1 MEWKD
6 VRDLSVLRDE
16 CVRHIPRGEY
26 SGVGRRR
33 YTHRHTRYE
42 GWYLFLPRILYCV
55 DHSVGRKQGQMEG
68 KKEGSKE
75 MWVQLPVLRYCCPC
89 IMNLVARLYKYF
101 IICGRRNQWQMW
113 NSAAHR
119 RSGKGHF
126 TEIVIDFLK
135 CGRRQGTKI
144 ETHFFWQMVHVTAQ
158 TLKRHS
164 RKGGTGQGKETD
176 TVLLTGAPQAKQ

>member
-6 VRDLSVLRDE
+6 VRDLSVFRDE

-42 GWYLFLPRILYCV
+42 GWHLFSPRILYCV
-55 DHSVGRKQGQMEG
+55 DHSVGRKQGQTEG

-101 IICGRRNQWQMW
+101 IIYGRRNQWQMW

-126 TEIVIDFLK
+126 TEILIDFLK

-144 ETHFFWQMVHVTAQ
+144 ETHFFDRWYTSRLRNWNGILEKEVQVRAKKLTPYCWQ
-158 TLKRHS
+158 
-164 RKGGTGQGKETD
+164 
-176 TVLLTGAPQAKQ
+176 GAPQAKQ